1 MSILRP
7 ARRTLLHLTAARPAL
22 LRLTAA
28 LVAGAGMILTFAPFG
43 AWWLQPLLLAGLF
56 SLWRSATPG
65 RAAATGF
72 AFGLGWYCGGVS
84 WVYISMHDVGG
95 MPMLI
100 AAAATLLFAM
110 VLSGYTALAGW
121 LQARFSHAASAPWL
135 HALLVLPAALTLCEW
150 LRGWVFTGF
159 PWIAPGYAHTDGP
172 LAGFAPVL
180 GVHGLTFVATLAAS
194 LLAHA
199 LSDAIDRKPLVG
211 AALKPMTGLA
221 ALLACGFG
229 LTSVEWTQT
238 AGQPLGVTLLQ
249 GNIPQEMKFV
259 EGRFESTMDTYVR
272 LAGKHQASLI
282 VLPETAL
289 PRMLHTIPPAALE
302 RLDTLASQ
310 RGATLITGVPRAA
323 SQQDGATRYFNSA
336 ITLGREAGQRYDKS
350 HLVPFGEFI
359 PFGFRWFVDLMNI
372 PLGDFTSGGARQT
385 PLRVGEQRIAINICY
400 EDLFG
405 EEIIRQLPEATL
417 LLNLSNLGWFGD
429 SLAPHQHLQA
439 SRMRALETG
448 RPMLRATNTG
458 ATAVIDARGQVTHAL
473 PFFTEGALAATVQ
486 GRSGAT
492 PYMLTGNWLVIA
504 LCVLA
509 LAWAGWRARRPHQ
522 RARRRARRRA
532 A

>member
-7 ARRTLLHLTAARPAL
+7 ARRPLLHMTAARPAL

-28 LVAGAGMILTFAPFG
+28 LVAGTGMILTFAPFG
-43 AWWLQPLLLAGLF
+43 AWWLQPLLLAVLF
-56 SLWRSATPG
+56 SLWRTATPG

-72 AFGLGWYCGGVS
+72 VFGMGWFCGGVS

-95 MPMLI
+95 MPVLI

-121 LQARFSHAASAPWL
+121 LQARLSHAASAPWL
-135 HALLVLPAALTLCEW
+135 HTLLVLPAALTLCEW

-172 LAGFAPVL
+172 LAGFAPL
-180 GVHGLTFVATLAAS
+180 AGVHGLTFVAVLAAS

-199 LSDAIDRKPLVG
+199 VSHAIDRKPLVG
-211 AALKPMTGLA
+211 ATLRPLAGLA
-221 ALLACGFG
+221 ALLACGVG
-229 LTSVEWTQT
+229 LTPVEWTQT
-238 AGQPLGVTLLQ
+238 AGKPLDVILLQ
-249 GNIPQEMKFV
+249 GNIPQEMKFAA
-259 EGRFESTMDTYVR
+259 GRFESTLDTYVG
-272 LAGKHQASLI
+272 LAEPQQASLI

-289 PRMLHTIPPAALE
+289 PRMLHTIPRAALE

-310 RGATLITGVPRAA
+310 RGATLITGVPRAE
-323 SQQDGATRYFNSA
+323 SSTRYFNSA
-336 ITLGREAGQRYDKS
+336 ITLGRETGQRYDKS

-359 PFGFRWFVDLMNI
+359 PYGFRWFVDLMNM
-372 PLGDFTSGGARQT
+372 PLGDFTSGGVRQT
-385 PLRVGEQRIAINICY
+385 PLRIGDQRIAINICY

-417 LLNLSNLGWFGD
+417 LLNLSNVGWFGD

-473 PFFTEGALAATVQ
+473 PFFAEGALAATVQ

-504 LCVLA
+504 LCVLV
-509 LAWAGWRARRPHQ
+509 LAGAAWNPQ
-522 RARRRARRRA
+522 RRA